1 MKFELIQKPNEK
13 YSAREQILINRG
25 IKYEDIQHYTHT
37 TDKDILPPEA
47 FGEDL
52 LKAAAGVLL
61 ETIKKNGKA
70 VIIVDADCDG
80 YTSAALLGNYLYDA
94 FPSFYDGIEWFMHE
108 GKQHGLADA
117 MMFVESIGPDLV
129 IIPDAGSNDYEF
141 HKQLQEDGIKVLIL
155 DHHEAEQGASQ
166 YAITINN
173 QLSDYDNK
181 FLSGVGVVWQF
192 CRYLDK
198 IMQTEYSYEYL
209 DLVALGLMADM
220 MSLQSIETKH
230 LIQKGFE
237 PANIKNP
244 FIFGMWEKN
253 RFKLGDNITPMGA
266 AFYIAPFVNAMVRS
280 GTMEEK
286 ELLFSSMLK
295 DRAFVQIPSNK
306 RGHKVGE
313 MERVVDQALRTA
325 TNVKNRQTRA
335 EEAGMNF
342 VEGRI
347 ADDHMLEKHKVL
359 MFLLEPGDVDKNIAG
374 LIANKIMA
382 KYQRPCCMLT
392 KTEVPIE
399 VKSVATPSVT
409 PLDDPGYISIS
420 KEVKTGIVYSGSAR
434 GCDKVGITEFKDI
447 CAGTGLTE
455 FVAGHQGAFGL
466 GIKEENMDEF
476 MRKTDEAL
484 KDMPDEATYRVDYI
498 WDARVVDPAAIIEIG
513 EMDAYWGKDMDEALV
528 AVTNIQITKDM
539 LTMMKSNTAKITLP
553 GDISIIKFRMP
564 DEEFEQLY
572 SETGFIEI
580 DAVCK
585 CNINEWN
592 GNRYAQLFLEDYN
605 IKGKCAYVF

>member
-1 MKFELIQKPNEK
+1 MRFELIQKPNDK
-13 YSAREQILINRG
+13 YSAKEQILINRG

-61 ETIKKNGKA
+61 ETIKKNGKT

-80 YTSAALLGNYLYDA
+80 YTSSALLGNYLYDA
-94 FPSFYDGIEWFMHE
+94 FPSFYDEIEWFMHE

-117 MMFVESIGPDLV
+117 MDFIDDIGPDLV
-129 IIPDAGSNDYEF
+129 IIPDAGSNDYDF
-141 HKQLQEDGIKVLIL
+141 HKKLQENGIKILIL
-155 DHHEAEQGASQ
+155 DHHEAEEGISK

-244 FIFGMWEKN
+244 FVFGMWEKN

-295 DRAFVQIPSNK
+295 DKAFKQIPSNK

-347 ADDHMLEKHKVL
+347 ADEHMLEKHKVL
-359 MFLLEPGDVDKNIAG
+359 MFLLEPGDVDRNIAG

-392 KTEVPIE
+392 KTE
-399 VKSVATPSVT
+399 
-409 PLDDPGYISIS
+409 DNQYQ
-420 KEVKTGIVYSGSAR
+420 GSAR
-434 GCDKVGITEFKDI
+434 GCDKVGVTEFKDI
-447 CAGTGLTE
+447 CAGTSLTE

-466 GIKEENMDEF
+466 GIKEENIEEF
-476 MRKTDEAL
+476 MQRTDEAL
-484 KDMPDEATYRVDYI
+484 KDMPDEATYKVDYI
-498 WDARVVDPAAIIEIG
+498 WDARDTDPAAIIEIG
-513 EMDAYWGKDMDEALV
+513 EMDAYWGKDVDEALV
-528 AVTNIQITKDM
+528 AVTNIQITKEM

-572 SETGFIEI
+572 SETGFVEI
-580 DAVCK
+580 DAICR

-592 GNRYAQLFLEDYN
+592 GNRYAQLFLIDYN

>member
-1 MKFELIQKPNEK
+1 MKFELIQKPNEN
-13 YSAREQILINRG
+13 YSAVEQVLINRG
-25 IKYEDIQHYTHT
+25 IKYEDISHYTHT
-37 TDKDILPPEA
+37 TDEDILPPEA
-47 FGEDL
+47 FGESL
-52 LKAAAGVLL
+52 LKEGAKLL
-61 ETIKKNGKA
+61 LDAVKNNEST
-70 VIIVDADCDG
+70 VIVVDADCDG
-80 YTSAALLGNYLYDA
+80 YTSSALLINYIADA
-94 FPSFYDGIEWFMHE
+94 FPSFYSCLSWYIHE
-108 GKQHGLADA
+108 GKQHGLVDC
-117 MMFVESIGPDLV
+117 MNFIEDVNPKLV
-129 IIPDAGSNDYEF
+129 IIPDAGSNDYDY
-141 HKQLQEDGIKVLIL
+141 HKQLQENGINVLIL

-173 QLSDYDNK
+173 QLSDYKNK

-198 IMQTEYSYEYL
+198 LMQTAYADDYL
-209 DLVALGLMADM
+209 DLVALGNMADM

-237 PANIKNP
+237 PDNIKNP
-244 FIFGMWEKN
+244 FIYGMWEKN
-253 RFKLGDNITPMGA
+253 KFKLGDHITPMGA

-280 GTMEEK
+280 GEMPEK
-286 ELLFSSMLK
+286 KLLFNSMLK
-295 DRAFVQIPSNK
+295 KAAFEEIPSNK

-335 EEAGMNF
+335 EEAGMNL
-342 VEGRI
+342 VENRI
-347 ADDHMLEKHKVL
+347 KDEHMLDHKVL
-359 MFLLEPGDVDKNIAG
+359 LFLLEPGEVDKNIAG

-447 CAGTGLTE
+447 CAGTGVTE

-466 GIKEENMDEF
+466 GIKEENIKTFIE
-476 MRKTDEAL
+476 KTDEVL
-484 KDMPDEATYRVDYI
+484 KDMPDEATYKVDYI
-498 WDARVVDPAAIIEIG
+498 WNYKEVNPASIIEIG
-513 EMDAYWGKDMDEALV
+513 GMDQFWGKDVDEAFV
-528 AVTNIQITKDM
+528 AITNIQITKDM

-553 GDISIIKFRMP
+553 GNISIIKFRMP
-564 DEEFEQLY
+564 DEEFEKLY
-572 SETGFIEI
+572 SESGYVEI
-580 DAVCK
+580 DAVCR
-585 CNINEWN
+585 CNINEWM
-592 GNRYAQLFLEDYN
+592 GNKYAQLFLEDYN

>member
-1 MKFELIQKPNEK
+1 
-13 YSAREQILINRG
+13 
-25 IKYEDIQHYTHT
+25 
-37 TDKDILPPEA
+37 
-47 FGEDL
+47 
-52 LKAAAGVLL
+52 
-61 ETIKKNGKA
+61 
-70 VIIVDADCDG
+70 
-80 YTSAALLGNYLYDA
+80 
-94 FPSFYDGIEWFMHE
+94 
-108 GKQHGLADA
+108 
-117 MMFVESIGPDLV
+117 
-129 IIPDAGSNDYEF
+129 
-141 HKQLQEDGIKVLIL
+141 
-155 DHHEAEQGASQ
+155 
-166 YAITINN
+166 
-173 QLSDYDNK
+173 
-181 FLSGVGVVWQF
+181 
-192 CRYLDK
+192 
-198 IMQTEYSYEYL
+198 
-209 DLVALGLMADM
+209 
-220 MSLQSIETKH
+220 
-230 LIQKGFE
+230 
-237 PANIKNP
+237 
-244 FIFGMWEKN
+244 
-253 RFKLGDNITPMGA
+253 MGA

-498 WDARVVDPAAIIEIG
+498 WDARDVDPAAIIEIG

-572 SETGFIEI
+572 SETGYVEI

-592 GNRYAQLFLEDYN
+592 GNRYAQLFLEDWN